1 MKKQLLR
8 FLLVGTSTVL
18 LDFLTYKIL
27 LYFGVQ
33 HSLAKTCS
41 FLVGTIYAYFM
52 NKHYTFEK
60 GSQHKTDFLKFIVLY
75 LVSLGLNVGVNHL
88 VLESL
93 SGWNSSWVVTV
104 AFLIATGTSTVTN
117 FIGQK
122 FWVFKDEV

>member
-18 LDFLTYKIL
+18 LDFLSYKIF
-27 LYFGVQ
+27 LYFGVS

-41 FLVGTIYAYFM
+41 FLIGTIYAYFM

-60 GSQHKTDFLKFIVLY
+60 GDQHKTDFVKFMILY

-88 VLESL
+88 MLQAL
-93 SGWNSSWVVTV
+93 SGFRSDWVVTV
-104 AFLIATGTSTVTN
+104 AFLFATGTSTVTN

-122 FWVFKDEV
+122 FWVFR